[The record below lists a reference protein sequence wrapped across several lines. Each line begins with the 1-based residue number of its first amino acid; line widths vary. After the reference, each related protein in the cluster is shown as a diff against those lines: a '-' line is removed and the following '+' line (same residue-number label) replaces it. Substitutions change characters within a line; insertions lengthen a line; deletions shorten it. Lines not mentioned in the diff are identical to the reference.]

1 MAFLLNYFWL
11 CQLSWMII
19 EAVTMYI
26 ALVRVFGTYITQA
39 LLKYSIFGWG
49 VPLIFPLIGLVW
61 GRIQS
66 GEYTEYADPKT

>member
-1 MAFLLNYFWL
+1 
-11 CQLSWMII
+11 MII

-61 GRIQS
+61 GRIQG